1 MRDVNLGQDA
11 LLESIDS
18 QMYAE
23 LAAWCV
29 CCELGIVSI
38 ILTIKARSK
47 YCQDLNKQLAM
58 YRAFRNIHG
67 AAAVTRQLQLAVCP
81 INS

>member
-1 MRDVNLGQDA
+1 MRLASIELFYIHPDVKTN
-11 LLESIDS
+11 
-18 QMYAE
+18 
-23 LAAWCV
+23 
-29 CCELGIVSI
+29 
-38 ILTIKARSK
+38 SK

-81 INS
+81 INH

>member
-1 MRDVNLGQDA
+1 MRSKYCVNP
-11 LLESIDS
+11 
-18 QMYAE
+18 
-23 LAAWCV
+23 
-29 CCELGIVSI
+29 I
-38 ILTIKARSK
+38 ISAMKANSK

-58 YRAFRNIHG
+58 YRAFRNSQA

>member
-1 MRDVNLGQDA
+1 MRLI
-11 LLESIDS
+11 SI
-18 QMYAE
+18 E
-23 LAAWCV
+23 LFY
-29 CCELGIVSI
+29 
-38 ILTIKARSK
+38 ILPTVKTNSK

-81 INS
+81 INH

>member
-1 MRDVNLGQDA
+1 MRLI
-11 LLESIDS
+11 SI
-18 QMYAE
+18 E
-23 LAAWCV
+23 LFY
-29 CCELGIVSI
+29 
-38 ILTIKARSK
+38 ILPAVKTNSK

-81 INS
+81 INH

>member
-1 MRDVNLGQDA
+1 MVLKTTFLSDFCFCVA
-11 LLESIDS
+11 IDTLS
-18 QMYAE
+18 G
-23 LAAWCV
+23 CV
-29 CCELGIVSI
+29 CCEHGIVSI
-38 ILTIKARSK
+38 IPAMKASSK
-47 YCQDLNKQLAM
+47 HCQDLNKQLAM